1 MTTYPLTIFVYGP
14 CCLCTQKYD
23 CVGGGGRGS
32 KGRQTM
38 SLQDCMLLI
47 SRNASRLPQLL
58 SAFTALV
65 FGFHLQR
72 KGGGGGEGGGQ
83 GRKTTS
89 MPHCN
94 VSGGGGEGGWQENKT
109 TPMVNC
115 NCSFRD
121 QNRRHARDFYTTSNG
136 VTRSAQKLYTT

>member
-1 MTTYPLTIFVYGP
+1 
-14 CCLCTQKYD
+14 
-23 CVGGGGRGS
+23 
-32 KGRQTM
+32 
-38 SLQDCMLLI
+38 MLLI
-47 SRNASRLPQLL
+47 LHNASRLPQLL

-115 NCSFRD
+115 NVLWICAIVRFAIKIDGTGGTFIRPQMTSRD
-121 QNRRHARDFYTTSNG
+121 APRIFILPKTTSREAPG
-136 VTRSAQKLYTT
+136 KFVLPKTTARKTRETVVLAKTDVQ